1 MGGYFRRCFALFLAL
16 LLTASL
22 CLPLSVTVSA
32 SPDAGGRVPYR
43 FHLETLHTT
52 GAGGSMIQ
60 VVRKLELELGQPLEA
75 AGWLATDE
83 GVSAYQY
90 LWIPAGGGFGEWIT
104 VENPHITHR
113 HDLTAAGIEYP
124 SGHSTAGF
132 QFTIEP
138 PKDLPE
144 GYYDIYIR
152 ALDGMGTPC
161 DLAAILDLRYGDP
174 DRMSVSGQS
183 ISFPRIGREGEAS
196 LLGGATVEG
205 DTLRLPPDG
214 RVRLGDLNLTG
225 FEEVKITYYF
235 PDARAWKGD
244 KTSILGLKS
253 SGGYSYGK
261 EDESYNV
268 THSLVYAPL
277 RERTGQITLKLTEC
291 DENGYIWL
299 TGHLNSEIV
308 ITAIDFVAKG
318 YTTDRVAAHINLS
331 GDLLSYFG
339 GFNRTEAA
347 TVTDPVLGDVLRL
360 EVTEETNDPYAF
372 FRAGD
377 LLRDN
382 DILLDADEYKYLVL
396 LYRADPAINTDRM
409 NLYLCSGPIIGATED
424 CNQGVTLL
432 RDGKWHYLMVDLSQK
447 ANWGGI
453 INGWRFDYISG
464 GSDPGDGVEFASVQ
478 FFRTA
483 KAAREV
489 AGQDPLSKT
498 PYKAGDPILIR
509 DMREEQDTED
519 GEFTLDPADTYEV
532 TDAPTEPP
540 AEPPAE
546 PPTEPPEDPIPS
558 DTVGSGGETSVTSD
572 EAPTAPPK
580 KGCAS
585 SATSLSILLAP
596 LTASLMIQ
604 RKSCPKRRK
613 S

>member
-1 MGGYFRRCFALFLAL
+1 MKHATRRICAL
-16 LLTASL
+16 LLAVFLAVAGACTSLIMTA
-22 CLPLSVTVSA
+22 SA
-32 SPDAGGRVPYR
+32 SPDEGGRVPYR

-90 LWIPAGGGFGEWIT
+90 LWLPAGGGFGEWIT
-104 VENPHITHR
+104 VKNPHITHR

-174 DRMSVSGQS
+174 DRVSVSGQS

-196 LLGGATVEG
+196 LLGGATVED

-253 SGGYSYGK
+253 SGEYSYGK

-268 THSLVYAPL
+268 THSLVHAPL
-277 RERTGQITLKLTEC
+277 WERAGQITLKLTEC
-291 DENGYIWL
+291 DENGDIWL

-308 ITAIDFVAKG
+308 ITAIDFVGKG
-318 YTTDRVAAHINLS
+318 YGTDRVAALINLS
-331 GDLLSYFG
+331 GETATPYLRSFSH
-339 GFNRTEAA
+339 TEAK
-347 TVTDPVLGDVLRL
+347 TVTDPHLGEVLRL
-360 EVTEETNDPYAF
+360 EVKDATNDPYAHF
-372 FRAGD
+372 AVGD
-377 LLRDN
+377 LLRDH
-382 DILLDADEYKYLVL
+382 DIVLDADVYKFLVL
-396 LYRADPAINTDRM
+396 LYRAEPVNNTDRM
-409 NLYLCSGPIIGATED
+409 NLYLCSGPITGATEE
-424 CNQGVTLL
+424 CNQGATLL
-432 RDGKWHYLMVDLSQK
+432 RDGKWHYLLVDLTQK

-453 INGWRFDYISG
+453 VNGWRFDYISG
-464 GSDPGDGVEFASVQ
+464 DSDAGDAVEFASVQ

-483 KAAREV
+483 KAAHE
-489 AGQDPLSKT
+489 AAQQDPT
-498 PYKAGDPILIR
+498 RREAYKSGDPVVLR
-509 DMREEQDTED
+509 DMREEGSAEE
-519 GEFTLDPADTYEV
+519 EFIPDPSDTYEV
-532 TDAPTEPP
+532 T
-540 AEPPAE
+540 E
-546 PPTEPPEDPIPS
+546 PPTEPPIEPPTEPAPT
-558 DTVGSGGETSVTSD
+558 DT
-572 EAPTAPPK
+572 EAPDSETITSPNGTEELPTK
-580 KGCAS
+580 RGCAS
-585 SATSLSILLAP
+585 AVSSFSLLALLSP
-596 LTASLMIQ
+596 LPLWLKK
-604 RKSCPKRRK
+604 RKILTYKGENHET
-613 S
+613 

>member
-1 MGGYFRRCFALFLAL
+1 MRTELRKGIAILLAAV
-16 LLTASL
+16 LLTAGL
-22 CLPLSVTVSA
+22 LTVPSFA
-32 SPDAGGRVPYR
+32 VYAAPDDGGRVPYR

-52 GAGGSMIQ
+52 SAGGSMIQ
-60 VVRKLELELGQPLEA
+60 VVRDLELELGQSLEA

-90 LWIPAGGGFGEWIT
+90 LWLPVGGGFGEWIT
-104 VENPHITHR
+104 VKDPHITDR
-113 HDLTAAGIEYP
+113 PDLTAAGIEYP

-138 PKDLPE
+138 PEDLPE

-161 DLAAILDLRYGDP
+161 DLAAILNLRYGKP
-174 DRMSVSGQS
+174 DLLSESGQTIS
-183 ISFPRIGREGEAS
+183 IPRLEREGEAS
-196 LLGGATVEG
+196 LRGGASVED

-214 RVRLGDLNLTG
+214 RVRLGDLNLAG

-235 PDARAWKGD
+235 PDAKTWKGD
-244 KTSILGLKS
+244 KTPILGLKS
-253 SGGYSYGK
+253 SGEHSYGK

-268 THSLVYAPL
+268 THSLAYAPL
-277 RERTGQITLKLTEC
+277 RERAGQVTLKLTEC

-308 ITAIDFVAKG
+308 ITAIDLVGTG

-331 GDLLSYFG
+331 GDLTAYFG
-339 GFNRTEAA
+339 GFNRTEAT
-347 TVTDPVLGDVLRL
+347 TVTHPVLGDVLRL
-360 EVTEETNDPYAF
+360 AVTEETNDPYAF
-372 FRAGD
+372 FRVGD

-382 DILLDADEYKYLVL
+382 DILLNADEYKYLVL

-409 NLYLCSGPIIGATED
+409 NLYLCSGSITGATEK

-432 RDGKWHYLMVDLSQK
+432 RDGKWHYLLVDLSQK
-447 ANWGGI
+447 TNWGGI
-453 INGWRFDYISG
+453 IHGWRFDYISG
-464 GSDPGDGVEFASVQ
+464 NSDPGDGVEFASVQ

-483 KAAREV
+483 KAAHEV

-498 PYKAGDPILIR
+498 PYKTGDPIVIR
-509 DMREEQDTED
+509 DMREEQDTEE
-519 GEFTLDPADTYEV
+519 GEFTLDPADTYEI
-532 TDAPTEPP
+532 TEAPT
-540 AEPPAE
+540 E

-558 DTVGSGGETSVTSD
+558 DTAGSSGETSVTSD

-585 SATSLSILLAP
+585 SATSLSILLASLAAP
-596 LTASLMIQ
+596 LMIQ
-604 RKSCPKRRK
+604 KKSCPKRRK